1 MKNTTAF
8 CAFFLF
14 ALLHPLSFLTSPCFA
29 QQKEVA
35 AGDQKVT
42 FNFVDV
48 DITTITKFISE
59 ITKKNFIF
67 DEKVKGRITIV
78 APSKLNID
86 DAYNLFTSVL
96 DIKGFT
102 VIPSGVDAYKIVP
115 SSEAKQRGVEVSR
128 TKQPVNESYMA
139 RLIFLKHISSEDAL
153 KFVQPIVSKDGYVSS
168 FGPGN
173 LLLMIDSGLNIE
185 KTLSIIDSID
195 QPSMR
200 EGPEIVFLK
209 YSSADSIAKILN
221 DGMKKSR
228 GMQQSAAAVAEDVKA
243 IADTRLN
250 AVILFGDKGARES
263 MKSLVSLLEIP
274 SPEAHGRINVYFLE
288 NADAT
293 ELAKVMD
300 GILKSS
306 QTQRQTTPG
315 AVPVTAFE
323 AASGITITS
332 DKASNALI
340 IVAAPSDYQNLA
352 SVIKQLDKRRKQV
365 YVEALIIEASVDKL
379 KALGAKWRLMGTHK
393 GEPYT
398 IGGFGNIDSTS
409 IQSILN
415 GIEGASLGGLGN
427 FLSVPITTTGSDG
440 TVTSSTLSVPGL
452 AALFNLKE
460 FKDTINILSTPQI
473 LTSDNKEA
481 EIVVGENVP
490 FISKRER
497 DSTSSTTVLNSI
509 ERKDVGITLKLT
521 PQITEGDFVKL
532 DIYQEISSVKNATD
546 NIMINVGPTTTKR
559 STKTSVVIK
568 DRETVVIGGLMQE
581 RDEVSLTKMPF
592 IGDIPVIGWLFKDKN
607 TSKTKTNLLV
617 FITPNIIKE
626 SDRLTRITADKQK
639 EFKESG
645 NGNH

>member
-153 KFVQPIVSKDGYVSS
+153 KFVQPIVSRDGYVSS

-209 YSSADSIAKILN
+209 YSSADSISKILN

-263 MKSLVSLLEIP
+263 MKSLISLLEVP

-288 NADAT
+288 NADAA

-323 AASGITITS
+323 AAGGITITS

-427 FLSVPITTTGSDG
+427 FLSVPITSTGSDG

-626 SDRLTRITADKQK
+626 SDRLTRITSDKQK

-645 NGNH
+645 DGNH